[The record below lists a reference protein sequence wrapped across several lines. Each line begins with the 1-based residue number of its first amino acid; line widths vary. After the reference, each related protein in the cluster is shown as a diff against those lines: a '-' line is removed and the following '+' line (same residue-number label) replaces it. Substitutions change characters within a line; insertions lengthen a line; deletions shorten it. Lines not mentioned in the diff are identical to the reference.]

1 MVYSNLGDCRVCP
14 IARHRSSWA
23 GWSGHSRAGQA
34 TENCEQKVTNN
45 MNPPVG
51 KWDLNQ
57 SILSFCKIV
66 RMLREKTQNRVCF
79 SSWFASRVQ
88 KCGRWGW
95 SQSDFVYSYQPFRQI
110 NIQLRAANAKNVAL
124 VTVVYFGVLHDFLI
138 ILTQTSIEKMFYQGY
153 TIEWYHLLSTD
164 QKA

>member
-1 MVYSNLGDCRVCP
+1 MSSNWRNWRNDPFLCHQLHEMEIRYWNLIKLEIGLDLKICEVVYSNLGDCRVCP

-51 KWDLNQ
+51 KWNLNQ

-110 NIQLRAANAKNVAL
+110 NIQEL
-124 VTVVYFGVLHDFLI
+124 
-138 ILTQTSIEKMFYQGY
+138 
-153 TIEWYHLLSTD
+153 
-164 QKA
+164 